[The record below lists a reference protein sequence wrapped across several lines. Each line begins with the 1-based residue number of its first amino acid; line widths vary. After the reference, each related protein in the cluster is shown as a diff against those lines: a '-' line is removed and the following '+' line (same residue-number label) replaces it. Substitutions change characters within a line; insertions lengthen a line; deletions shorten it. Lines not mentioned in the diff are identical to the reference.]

1 MLQVIINLKRHKL
14 VKISAFS
21 KKQNLHS
28 LNPFILIL
36 KHQQK
41 KVLKFLNK
49 TGKSLIWQKSFLTS
63 QPDFNLEFFLFF
75 LFSRAINSR
84 RNFSLVVHYSFKFTR
99 CQLLVVKLLVTRCKI
114 LSLVVAEVARCKK
127 ITRYSLQNS
136 LVFLCRS
143 CSLQKTL
150 VARCKIRSLLV
161 AEVARCK
168 NSHIVKNQLLLVA
181 KIRLLLI
188 A

>member
-75 LFSRAINSR
+75 LFSCAINSR

-99 CQLLVVKLLVTRCKI
+99 C
-114 LSLVVAEVARCKK
+114 
-127 ITRYSLQNS
+127 
-136 LVFLCRS
+136 
-143 CSLQKTL
+143 
-150 VARCKIRSLLV
+150 
-161 AEVARCK
+161 
-168 NSHIVKNQLLLVA
+168 
-181 KIRLLLI
+181 
-188 A
+188 